1 MRGYESG
8 LFAEF
13 VEVIHRQAAGRRVS
27 AVRVRVGARHAVAA
41 ETFRQAFCRA
51 ARGTAAQD
59 AAVHLVVSPV
69 TIDCDGCG
77 RRTESMDPPL
87 RTPARARA
95 AAGAA
100 GPAPGPSLDEL
111 DDLDDLDELD
121 GAYVCPRCAGERVT
135 VSGGD
140 ELALEAVWFRTQAR

>member
-8 LFAEF
+8 LCAEF

-111 DDLDDLDELD
+111 DEPDELD
-121 GAYVCPRCAGERVT
+121 GAYVCPRCAGDRVT